1 MWRARWEQALNLID
15 GGGHT
20 GDTLIDVEQ
29 VYLPYDSCAD
39 GSSNLVDFD
48 KFLHRT
54 CMIVLYVRL
63 LYGSQVRQEL

>member
-39 GSSNLVDFD
+39 GSSNLVNFD
-48 KFLHRT
+48 KF
-54 CMIVLYVRL
+54 
-63 LYGSQVRQEL
+63 